1 MIMSPEVTFEMLMA
15 NFFKKYEENLTPEC
29 RTGYQ
34 ENREKTDQVDMGCRQ
49 SSPCRG
55 VEK

>member
-1 MIMSPEVTFEMLMA
+1 MSPEVTFEMLMA